1 MQSSNSHFK
10 KKLLQLIL
18 FAVVTMGILV
28 VLLLMLQKTVEKH
41 YTTENESSP
50 ETIEVFKSPDEEY
63 KFMEKVSNRS
73 SVHSTTIPNDLI
85 Q

>member
-1 MQSSNSHFK
+1 
-10 KKLLQLIL
+10 
-18 FAVVTMGILV
+18 MGILV

>member
-10 KKLLQLIL
+10 KKLLRLIL

-28 VLLLMLQKTVEKH
+28 VLLLTLQKTVEKH
-41 YTTENESSP
+41 YTTQNQSSP
-50 ETIEVFKSPDEEY
+50 ETIEVFKSSDEEY

>member
-10 KKLLQLIL
+10 KKLLRLIL

>member
-10 KKLLQLIL
+10 KKLLRLIL

-28 VLLLMLQKTVEKH
+28 VLLLTLQKTVEKH
-41 YTTENESSP
+41 YTTQNQSSP

>member
-10 KKLLQLIL
+10 KKLLRLIL

-28 VLLLMLQKTVEKH
+28 VLLLTLQKTVEKH
-41 YTTENESSP
+41 YTTQNQSSP

-73 SVHSTTIPNDLI
+73 SIHSTTIPNDLI

>member
-10 KKLLQLIL
+10 KKLLRLIL
-18 FAVVTMGILV
+18 FAVVTMGILL
-28 VLLLMLQKTVEKH
+28 VLLLTLQKTVEKH
-41 YTTENESSP
+41 YTTQNQSSP